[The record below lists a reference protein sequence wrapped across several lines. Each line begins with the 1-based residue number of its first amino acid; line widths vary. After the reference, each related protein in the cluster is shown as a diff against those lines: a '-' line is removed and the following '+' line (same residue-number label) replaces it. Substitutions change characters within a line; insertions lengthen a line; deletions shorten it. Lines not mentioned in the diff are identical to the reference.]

1 MQGRW
6 LTVYW
11 AILTL
16 LIRKYL
22 QNITGKYL
30 QKTRSVGEKRKVE
43 VVGILDWYICCVQDV
58 LLKETMLTEMSA
70 VPCVL
75 PGYLSWILPRRTFHP
90 ASLGSSVGLLAVIK
104 TQNPS
109 CLQIRVLDLSSPNP
123 TSNMHLSPGQLAQI
137 TTALPE
143 KGPFGPQGIGRR
155 GWIIPSIQRPRGSFF
170 FSKCFQFPLGEL
182 LLGIFFPSVFP
193 WMWLRLWSRKW
204 GGGGTS
210 EKCIAPFQNSSGI
223 N

>member
-1 MQGRW
+1 M
-6 LTVYW
+6 
-11 AILTL
+11 
-16 LIRKYL
+16 
-22 QNITGKYL
+22 
-30 QKTRSVGEKRKVE
+30 E
-43 VVGILDWYICCVQDV
+43 VVCTNPGFICCMQDV
-58 LLKETMLTEMSA
+58 LLKEMMLTELSA

-104 TQNPS
+104 TQTPS

-143 KGPFGPQGIGRR
+143 KGLFEPQGIGRR

-204 GGGGTS
+204 GGKPLKNVSHHFKTQVELIKS
-210 EKCIAPFQNSSGI
+210 KFQQCVQSWAGLKTHFRRFDFKTI
-223 N
+223 PLRTCT

>member
-1 MQGRW
+1 MSPGSVHS
-6 LTVYW
+6 LHAKCCTVGDD
-11 AILTL
+11 AHRHVCASLRASKIFEL
-16 LIRKYL
+16 
-22 QNITGKYL
+22 
-30 QKTRSVGEKRKVE
+30 S
-43 VVGILDWYICCVQDV
+43 
-58 LLKETMLTEMSA
+58 SA
-70 VPCVL
+70 KQAFL
-75 PGYLSWILPRRTFHP
+75 P

-109 CLQIRVLDLSSPNP
+109 CLQIHALDLPSPNP

-143 KGPFGPQGIGRR
+143 KGLFEPQGIGRR

-170 FSKCFQFPLGEL
+170 FSECFQFPLGEL

-193 WMWLRLWSRKW
+193 WMRLRLWSRKW
-204 GGGGTS
+204 GEKTS